1 MVYRSME
8 VLVRRIVVY
17 VGCIAVF
24 VTHSANA
31 VDPHSV
37 RLLLHKLAE
46 VELVLEFS
54 FVLVV
59 EVHVDCRVV
68 VVLQVY
74 HADVCR

>member
-1 MVYRSME
+1 MVYRSMQ

-24 VTHSANA
+24 VTHSAYA
-31 VDPHSV
+31 VDSHSV

-68 VVLQVY
+68 VVLKVY